1 MLNETSSVTRI
12 TLLISLFAVC
22 VVLGFSDL
30 ADARSRSGGRSFGGS
45 GTSIGG
51 FGSSPSKSLANPA
64 SPSGG
69 GSFSRSSPS
78 SGSGGSSFLRGVGGG
93 LVGGMI
99 GNMLF
104 GGTGHAGS
112 GGGSSGGI
120 GIFDLLILG
129 GLGYFIYRRFIKS

>member
-1 MLNETSSVTRI
+1 MPAPEAAAD
-12 TLLISLFAVC
+12 LLAAPALLSAGLAAVRQNPLQILP
-22 VVLGFSDL
+22 VLRAADL
-30 ADARSRSGGRSFGGS
+30 
-45 GTSIGG
+45 
-51 FGSSPSKSLANPA
+51 
-64 SPSGG
+64 
-69 GSFSRSSPS
+69 FSRSSPS

-120 GIFDLLILG
+120 GIFELLILG